1 VPQAGHIARD
11 RLSRVVTL
19 SRVTVN
25 IDPLVPR
32 MQGFG
37 TTVFAE
43 MTALAIRT
51 GAVNLGQ
58 GFPDTDG
65 PPAMLEAAVEAIRGG
80 ANQYPPGPGLPELRR
95 AVAAQRAGRY
105 GLTYDPDGEVLVTV
119 GATEAIAATLL
130 ALADAGDEVIVFEP
144 YYDSYAACIALAGA
158 VRRPVTLRP
167 SGDRFTFDPDE
178 LRAAV
183 TPRTRLVLLNSPHNP
198 TGTVF
203 SRAELE
209 IIADL
214 CRRHGLIA
222 VTDEV
227 YEYLTFDD
235 VEHVPIATLPGMRE
249 RTVAISSAG
258 KTFSVTGWKTG
269 WITAPPEFVRAAQTV
284 KQFLTFTVSAPY
296 QRAVAYALGGELD
309 WVEALRTS
317 LQAKRDR
324 LTEGIEA
331 AGLTALRSQGTYFV
345 QADVRPLGF
354 KDGRDFCRVL
364 HERAG
369 VVAIPA
375 QVFYDSAA
383 GDPYVRFAFCKRD
396 EVIDDAATRLAR
408 VTG

>member
-1 VPQAGHIARD
+1 
-11 RLSRVVTL
+11 
-19 SRVTVN
+19 VTVN
-25 IDPLVPR
+25 IDPLIAR

-65 PPAMLEAAVEAIRGG
+65 PAKLLEIAAEAIRGG
-80 ANQYPPGPGLPELRR
+80 DNQYPPGPGVPELRE
-95 AVAAQRAGRY
+95 AVAAQRAERY
-105 GLTYDPDGEVLVTV
+105 GLRYDPDGEILVTV

-130 ALADAGDEVIVFEP
+130 ALCDTGDEVVIFEP
-144 YYDSYAACIALAGA
+144 YYDSYAAIIALSGA

-167 SGDRFTFDPDE
+167 DGGRFTFDPAE
-178 LRAAV
+178 LRAAI
-183 TPRTRLVLLNSPHNP
+183 TPRTRLILLNSPHNP

-203 SRAELE
+203 SREELE
-209 IIADL
+209 LIADL
-214 CRRHGLIA
+214 CREHDLVA

-227 YEYLTFDD
+227 YEYLTFDSA
-235 VEHVPIATLPGMRE
+235 VHVPIATLPGMRE

-269 WITAPPEFVRAAQTV
+269 WITGPPEYVRAVQTV
-284 KQFLTFTVSAPY
+284 KQFLTFTASAPY
-296 QRAVAYALGGELD
+296 QRAVAYALGAELD

-317 LQAKRDR
+317 LQSKRDR
-324 LTEGIEA
+324 LTGGIQA
-331 AGLTALRSQGTYFV
+331 AGLTALRAQGTYFV

-354 KDGRDFCRVL
+354 TDGRTFCRVL

-375 QVFYDSAA
+375 QVFYDSDA

-396 EVIDDAATRLAR
+396 EVIDDARERLGRIA
-408 VTG
+408 V

>member
-1 VPQAGHIARD
+1 M
-11 RLSRVVTL
+11 
-19 SRVTVN
+19 TVN
-25 IDPLVPR
+25 IDPLIAR

-65 PPAMLEAAVEAIRGG
+65 PAKLLEIAAEAIRGG
-80 ANQYPPGPGLPELRR
+80 DNQYPPGPGVPELRE
-95 AVAAQRAGRY
+95 AVAAQRAERY
-105 GLTYDPDGEVLVTV
+105 GLRYDPDGEILVTV

-130 ALADAGDEVIVFEP
+130 ALCDTGDEVVIFEP
-144 YYDSYAACIALAGA
+144 YYDSYAAIIALSGA

-167 SGDRFTFDPDE
+167 DGGRFTFDPAE
-178 LRAAV
+178 LRAAI
-183 TPRTRLVLLNSPHNP
+183 TPRTRLILLNSPHNP

-203 SRAELE
+203 SREELE
-209 IIADL
+209 LIADL
-214 CRRHGLIA
+214 CREHDLVA

-227 YEYLTFDD
+227 YEYLTFDSA
-235 VEHVPIATLPGMRE
+235 VHVPIATLPGMRE

-269 WITAPPEFVRAAQTV
+269 WITGPPEYVRAVQTV
-284 KQFLTFTVSAPY
+284 KQFLTFTASAPY
-296 QRAVAYALGGELD
+296 QRAVAYALGAELD

-317 LQAKRDR
+317 LQSKRDR
-324 LTEGIEA
+324 LTGGIQA
-331 AGLTALRSQGTYFV
+331 AGLTALRAQGTYFV

-354 KDGRDFCRVL
+354 TDGRTFCRVL

-375 QVFYDSAA
+375 QVFYDSDA

-396 EVIDDAATRLAR
+396 EVIDDARERLGRIA
-408 VTG
+408 V

>member
-1 VPQAGHIARD
+1 
-11 RLSRVVTL
+11 
-19 SRVTVN
+19 VTVN
-25 IDPLVPR
+25 IDPLVAR

-43 MTALAIRT
+43 MTALAVRT
-51 GAVNLGQ
+51 GAINLGQ

-65 PPAMLEAAVEAIRGG
+65 PAGLLDAAVEAIRGG
-80 ANQYPPGPGLPELRR
+80 ANQYPPGPGVPELRQ
-95 AVAAQRAGRY
+95 AVAAQRESRY

-119 GATEAIAATLL
+119 GATEAIASALL
-130 ALADAGDEVIVFEP
+130 ALCETGDEVVVFEP
-144 YYDSYAACIALAGA
+144 YYDSYAAIISLAGA

-167 SGDRFTFDPDE
+167 DGGRFTFDPDE

-203 SRAELE
+203 SGEELE
-209 IIADL
+209 IVAGL
-214 CRRHGLIA
+214 CREHDLVV

-235 VEHVPIATLPGMRE
+235 AAHVPIATLPGMRE

-269 WITAPPEFVRAAQTV
+269 WVTAPPEYVRAVQTV
-284 KQFLTFTVSAPY
+284 KQFLTFTSSAPY
-296 QRAVAYALGGELD
+296 QKAVAYALREELA
-309 WVEALRTS
+309 WVEALRGS

-324 LTEGIEA
+324 LTAGIEA
-331 AGLTALRSQGTYFV
+331 AGLTALRAQGTYFA

-354 KDGRDFCRVL
+354 GDGLEFCRAL
-364 HERAG
+364 HERAN

-375 QVFYDSAA
+375 QVFYDSGA

-396 EVIDDAATRLAR
+396 EVIAEASERLGRMA
-408 VTG
+408 G

>member
-1 VPQAGHIARD
+1 
-11 RLSRVVTL
+11 
-19 SRVTVN
+19 VTVN
-25 IDPLVPR
+25 IDPLVAR
-32 MQGFG
+32 MRGFG

-65 PPAMLEAAVEAIRGG
+65 PAKLLETAAEAIRGG
-80 ANQYPPGPGLPELRR
+80 ANQYPPGPGLPELRE
-95 AVAAQRAGRY
+95 AVAAQRSGRY
-105 GLTYDPDGEVLVTV
+105 GLRHDPDGEVLVTV

-130 ALADAGDEVIVFEP
+130 ALCDTGDEVIVFEP
-144 YYDSYAACIALAGA
+144 YYDSYAAIIALSGA
-158 VRRPVTLRP
+158 VRRAVTLRP
-167 SGDRFTFDPDE
+167 EGGRFTFDPDE

-183 TPRTRLVLLNSPHNP
+183 TPRTRLILLNSPHNP

-203 SRAELE
+203 SRDELE
-209 IIADL
+209 VIAGL
-214 CRRHGLIA
+214 CRERDLVA

-235 VEHVPIATLPGMRE
+235 AVHVPIATLPGMRE

-269 WITAPPEFVRAAQTV
+269 WVTAPPEYVRAVQTV
-284 KQFLTFTVSAPY
+284 KQFLTFTSSAPY
-296 QRAVAYALGGELD
+296 QRAVAYALREELE

-317 LQAKRDR
+317 LQSKRDR
-324 LTEGIEA
+324 LTAGIEA
-331 AGLTALRSQGTYFV
+331 AGLTALRAQGTYFV

-354 KDGRDFCRVL
+354 GDGLEFCRAL

-369 VVAIPA
+369 IVAIPA
-375 QVFYDSAA
+375 QVFYDSGA

-396 EVIDDAATRLAR
+396 EVIDDASERLRRIA
-408 VTG
+408 V